1 MCHAEDFDLDKIE
14 SRESETKEKEVAIVK
29 KEINSEDDSNEEE
42 EKRAFDSEVPITL

>member
-29 KEINSEDDSNEEE
+29 KEINSEDDSNEE
-42 EKRAFDSEVPITL
+42 KRAFDSEVPITL